1 MDMGK
6 CIHNQLHSHFFERLG
21 GRIGIFIYI
30 YISTIHWFTLW
41 RNQSKT
47 QNGPAW
53 QRNHA
58 TCENVRLPLS
68 PKLWRVMTPF
78 PHTQNKKK
86 TRKVCWNLVDWLWIK
101 ICWTSTHLNKN
112 PWLQVVTIWPIL
124 QSQTRTKK
132 IGTLLNP
139 SWLQHAKNRT
149 TTPSKPQHPQ
159 HSPARELSNGRWF
172 RNSCGCTSCYAI
184 FNIPIFMVGLIH
196 ARWLAGF
203 LNRQHWQ
210 SKF

>member
-1 MDMGK
+1 
-6 CIHNQLHSHFFERLG
+6 
-21 GRIGIFIYI
+21 
-30 YISTIHWFTLW
+30 
-41 RNQSKT
+41 
-47 QNGPAW
+47 
-53 QRNHA
+53 
-58 TCENVRLPLS
+58 
-68 PKLWRVMTPF
+68 MTPF

-172 RNSCGCTSCYAI
+172 RNSCGCTSCYAM

-210 SKF
+210 SKFNSATMYFQLEFEINPARCYGTERQDGFTQGNFAGWLIQSKLRFALNETLRLEVLMTRTLQVQRLRSTWCFHW